1 MWGVRGLPC
10 KRTQNNGAHR
20 GEGGGETQGL
30 VEGLPSPRAWE
41 VCVGEGGV
49 GALPT
54 SKFKSTHFHPVHISL
69 LLSHINYA
77 GTLEPSQVW
86 KSRCYSGLGQN
97 HSGLKRCR
105 VGPAWHLS
113 PLSHGVCLFS
123 AIEKGPP
130 NPDLTPS

>member
-1 MWGVRGLPC
+1 MWGVRGLAC

-20 GEGGGETQGL
+20 GEGGRLRALWKACPLPGL
-30 VEGLPSPRAWE
+30 GRYVLG
-41 VCVGEGGV
+41 GGV
-49 GALPT
+49 GALPA

-69 LLSHINYA
+69 LLSHMNYA

-97 HSGLKRCR
+97 HSGLKRCL

-113 PLSHGVCLFS
+113 PLSHGICLFS